1 MRIDLQIYPIIF
13 TGVALGQLIIAGT
26 DVFIAWSRAVRD
38 REYLV
43 ELRLRNFD
51 QQKGAGGAEGDAE
64 ERTVLRRGMWARMR
78 LMMMSWR
85 WLRGLFRLGLGVDE
99 DG

>member
-1 MRIDLQIYPIIF
+1 MQIYPIIF

-64 ERTVLRRGMWARMR
+64 GADGVEERDVGADEIDDDELALVARP
-78 LMMMSWR
+78 
-85 WLRGLFRLGLGVDE
+85 V
-99 DG
+99 